1 MATIDRPAAPPPSQ
15 GIPQAPLPPDTPA
28 AYRSR
33 KPFFLRS
40 WFALVLTVVLIAAH
54 VIGWRVS
61 EIDIGRLAQKAPD
74 IGRFIGEV
82 LNPDLIGTD
91 ESSIELQ
98 VGVFGAATPP
108 AATQPVQAAEILV
121 PLITEGETPKDA
133 PPDTPTF
140 DAAITVSSGTV
151 VPGQEVTVT
160 GTGWRPNTGG
170 QILWRSTGQ
179 SASVQTLGTFTS
191 DAQGAF
197 SVKVNVPTDPERVI
211 SSSGFA
217 DTLAVRETWPIGNP
231 YPSEAL
237 RLSWDKIIETVFLA
251 LMGTTFAVVL
261 SIPLSFL
268 ASRNLMSHTILGNT
282 VYYVTRTI
290 LNVLRSIEVVIWA
303 VIFAATVGL
312 GPFAGMLALVVHS
325 IASLGKL
332 YSEAIESID
341 PGPVEALT
349 ATGANR
355 LQVIMYAV
363 VPQFIPQFLSF
374 TMYRWDINV
383 RMSTVIGIVGG
394 GGIGFILVQYINL
407 LRWPQAG
414 TAIWIIAVVVILM
427 DWISTKVRT
436 AVI

>member
-1 MATIDRPAAPPPSQ
+1 MATIGEPSTPPGMPAVYKP
-15 GIPQAPLPPDTPA
+15 
-28 AYRSR
+28 R

-40 WFALVLTVVLIAAH
+40 WFALIVTVVLIASH
-54 VIGWRVS
+54 IIGWRVS
-61 EIDIGRLAQKAPD
+61 EINPGLLSSKLPD

-82 LNPDLIGTD
+82 LNPKLISSD
-91 ESSIELQ
+91 VSSIELQ
-98 VGVFGAATPP
+98 VPVLGSDVPVTGP
-108 AATQPVQAAEILV
+108 AVQMSEA
-121 PLITEGETPKDA
+121 LIPTVMEGETPKD
-133 PPDTPTF
+133 PPADNPTYNASVGVSADTVT
-140 DAAITVSSGTV
+140 
-151 VPGQEVTVT
+151 PGQEVTVS
-160 GTGWRPNTGG
+160 GTGWRPNTEG
-170 QILWRSTGQ
+170 QVLWRSTGQ
-179 SASVQTLGTFTS
+179 SAAVQTLGAFNT
-191 DAQGAF
+191 DGQGNF
-197 SVKVNVPTDPERVI
+197 SVTLNVPTDPERVI

-217 DTLAVRETWPIGNP
+217 NTLAVRQSWGVGAP

-237 RLSWDKIIETVFLA
+237 RLSWDKIVETVFLA

-261 SIPLSFL
+261 SIPLSFM
-268 ASRNLMSHTILGNT
+268 ASRNLMSHTILGNG
-282 VYYVTRTI
+282 VYYITRTV

-355 LQVIMYAV
+355 LQVIMFAV

-394 GGIGFILVQYINL
+394 GGIGFILIQYINL
-407 LRWPQAG
+407 LRWSEAG
-414 TAIWIIAVVVILM
+414 TAIWIIAIVVILM
-427 DWISTKVRT
+427 DWISSVVRK

>member
-1 MATIDRPAAPPPSQ
+1 
-15 GIPQAPLPPDTPA
+15 
-28 AYRSR
+28 
-33 KPFFLRS
+33 
-40 WFALVLTVVLIAAH
+40 
-54 VIGWRVS
+54 
-61 EIDIGRLAQKAPD
+61 
-74 IGRFIGEV
+74 
-82 LNPDLIGTD
+82 
-91 ESSIELQ
+91 
-98 VGVFGAATPP
+98 
-108 AATQPVQAAEILV
+108 
-121 PLITEGETPKDA
+121 
-133 PPDTPTF
+133 
-140 DAAITVSSGTV
+140 
-151 VPGQEVTVT
+151 
-160 GTGWRPNTGG
+160 
-170 QILWRSTGQ
+170 
-179 SASVQTLGTFTS
+179 VQTLGAFTS
-191 DAQGAF
+191 DAQGNF
-197 SVKVNVPTDPERVI
+197 STKLSVPIDPERVL
-211 SSSGFA
+211 SPSGFA
-217 DTLAVRETWPIGNP
+217 NTMAVRQTWGIGSP

-237 RLSWDKIIETVFLA
+237 RLSWGKIIETVFLA

-261 SIPLSFL
+261 SIPLSFM
-268 ASRNLMSHTILGNT
+268 ASRNLMSHTILGNG
-282 VYYVTRTI
+282 VYYVTRTV

-355 LQVIMYAV
+355 LQVIMFAV

-394 GGIGFILVQYINL
+394 GGIGFILIQYINL

-414 TAIWIIAVVVILM
+414 TAIWIIAIVVILM
-427 DWISTKVRT
+427 DWISSVVRK

>member
-1 MATIDRPAAPPPSQ
+1 MATIERQAARSRAGGAPASPDSAPP
-15 GIPQAPLPPDTPA
+15 LVKPP
-28 AYRSR
+28 

-40 WFALVLTVVLIAAH
+40 WFALILTIVLIASH

-61 EIDIGRLAQKAPD
+61 EIDPALLSRKLPD
-74 IGRFIGEV
+74 IGRFVGEV
-82 LNPDLIGTD
+82 LSPDLISSDT
-91 ESSIELQ
+91 SSIELQ
-98 VGVFGAATPP
+98 VPVLGSDVPVTGQP
-108 AATQPVQAAEILV
+108 AQAGEILI
-121 PLITEGETPKDA
+121 PTITEGETPKDA
-133 PPDTPTF
+133 PADNPTF
-140 DAAITVSSGTV
+140 DVSASVSSDTV
-151 VPGQEVTVT
+151 TPGQEVTVS

-170 QILWRSTGQ
+170 QVLWRSTGQ
-179 SASVQTLGTFTS
+179 SASVQTLGAFTS
-191 DAQGAF
+191 DAQGNF
-197 SVKVNVPTDPERVI
+197 SLTLKVPTDPERVL
-211 SSSGFA
+211 SPSGFA
-217 DTLAVRETWPIGNP
+217 NTMAVRQTWGIGSP
-231 YPSEAL
+231 YASEAL
-237 RLSWDKIIETVFLA
+237 RLSWDKIVETVFLA
-251 LMGTTFAVVL
+251 LMGTTVAVVL
-261 SIPLSFL
+261 SIPLSFM
-268 ASRNLMSHTILGNT
+268 ASRNLMSHTILGNA
-282 VYYVTRTI
+282 VYYVTRTV

-355 LQVIMYAV
+355 LQVIMFAV

-394 GGIGFILVQYINL
+394 GGIGFILIQYINL
-407 LRWPQAG
+407 LRWSQAG
-414 TAIWIIAVVVILM
+414 TAIWIIAIVVILM
-427 DWISTKVRT
+427 DWISSVVRK

>member
-1 MATIDRPAAPPPSQ
+1 MATIDRPLPPAPPEDRDQTPRPP
-15 GIPQAPLPPDTPA
+15 GTPPLVRPP
-28 AYRSR
+28 

-40 WFALVLTVVLIAAH
+40 WFAMVVTVVLIVAH
-54 VIGWRVS
+54 VVGWEVS
-61 EIDIGRLAQKAPD
+61 DIDPGRLVEKSPD
-74 IGRFIGEV
+74 IARFIGEV
-82 LNPDLIGTD
+82 LNPDLIGRD
-91 ESSIELQ
+91 QSNVELQ
-98 VGVFGAATPP
+98 VGVLGSEAQVNA
-108 AATQPVQAAEILV
+108 V
-121 PLITEGETPKDA
+121 PLEASGILIPQIMEGETPKDA
-133 PPDTPTF
+133 PPDIPTY
-140 DAAITVSSGTV
+140 DAKITVSADTV
-151 VPGQEVTVT
+151 SPGQEVTVN
-160 GTGWRPNTGG
+160 GTGWRSNTPG
-170 QILWRSTGQ
+170 QVLWRSTGQ
-179 SASVQTLGTFTS
+179 SAAVQVLGTFTS
-191 DAQGAF
+191 DAQGNF
-197 SVKVNVPTDPERVI
+197 SARVNVPTDIDRVV
-211 SSSGFA
+211 STSGFA
-217 DTLAVRETWPIGNP
+217 NTLAVRQTWDIGDP

-268 ASRNLMSHTILGNT
+268 ASRNLMSHTIAGNA
-282 VYYVTRTI
+282 VYYVTRTV
-290 LNVLRSIEVVIWA
+290 LNILRSIEVVIWA

-341 PGPVEALT
+341 PGPMEALT

-414 TAIWIIAVVVILM
+414 TAIWIIAIVVILM
-427 DWISTKVRT
+427 DWISSLVRK